1 MCQVS
6 VLIGVDLRQYWKV
19 FHKNAAIFTAEFRGL
34 RIIAEIHIQSD
45 I

>member
-19 FHKNAAIFTAEFRGL
+19 FHKNTAIFTAEFRGL
-34 RIIAEIHIQSD
+34 RMFAEIHIQTD